1 MIGVGYDSL
10 TGKGSGTFDDD
21 KTGLLIPMSL
31 GVNMFFTNMS
41 SISAT
46 FDIGYDIHVV
56 NDSTSESYDG
66 SWNFTSFR
74 YNIGLRYSF

>member
-10 TGKGSGTFDDD
+10 TGKGSGAYDDD

-56 NDSTSESYDG
+56 NDSDSAASDS
-66 SWNFTSFR
+66 SWNFTSLR